1 MMQNIKLSIILL
13 IISLVAIAL
22 LSDFRAYIV
31 LQLNEHMNLIKHYSS
46 EYPVRVE
53 LIFFIMYVIFASLS
67 IPVALVLGLLSGMIF
82 DIKTAILIVSFASSI
97 GATFAFLISRY
108 LFRDY
113 LIKKYNKQYI
123 RINEGIKKNSEYY
136 IFALRMC
143 MIFPFFLV
151 NLILGLTTI
160 KTINYYLISQI
171 GMLPGTIIIIIL
183 GDKLASTLTST
194 VSIDPG
200 ILILLTLLGLLPL
213 VSRILFKKVIS

>member
-1 MMQNIKLSIILL
+1 MMQNIKLFIILL

-22 LSDFRAYIV
+22 LSDFRGYIV

-82 DIKTAILIVSFASSI
+82 DIKTAVLIVSFASSI

>member
-22 LSDFRAYIV
+22 LSDFRGYIV

-53 LIFFIMYVIFASLS
+53 LIFFMMYVIFASLS

>member
-1 MMQNIKLSIILL
+1 MMQNIKLFIILL

>member
-22 LSDFRAYIV
+22 LSDFRGLIV

-82 DIKTAILIVSFASSI
+82 DIKTAVIIVSFASSI

>member
-22 LSDFRAYIV
+22 LSDFRGYIV

-82 DIKTAILIVSFASSI
+82 DIKTAVLIVSFASSI

>member
-1 MMQNIKLSIILL
+1 MQNIKLSIILL

-22 LSDFRAYIV
+22 LSDFRGFVV

-82 DIKTAILIVSFASSI
+82 DIKTAVLIVSFASSI

>member
-1 MMQNIKLSIILL
+1 MQNIKLSIILL

-22 LSDFRAYIV
+22 LSDFRGYIV

-53 LIFFIMYVIFASLS
+53 LIFFMMYVIFASLS

>member
-1 MMQNIKLSIILL
+1 MMQNIKLFIILL

-82 DIKTAILIVSFASSI
+82 DIKTAVLIVSFASSI